1 MQVKQLKTFSL
12 TNNKTT
18 LKKIDFAKKLQGLKD
33 VRETKERKGLRYKKL
48 IAETVKEILKTN
60 NPKLTNNSI
69 SQIAL
74 LVYKKNDR
82 ISTSRVKSM
91 LGQEVVKKDI
101 NSELQR
107 ILTDKGIE
115 PLLKSVDLLQKG
127 EEVAKSTS
135 DYVSLSRMYKDFAVI
150 DQPKAH
156 ETREFE
162 SFAALKDNK
171 PSKITQTLTD
181 NDKTLKLV
189 VKSNDENVPKQGT
202 SEE

>member
-1 MQVKQLKTFSL
+1 M
-12 TNNKTT
+12 
-18 LKKIDFAKKLQGLKD
+18 KKIDFAKKLQGLKD